1 VLFATTNTEERAAT
15 MVLREILTRQWWRI
29 QEDLFPAVEED
40 LGPLSEKHRTLIVV
54 LETVGVERFLPYVHG
69 LVGRPLAERT
79 ALARAFIAKAVFNLP
94 TTRVLIDLLQGDIR
108 LRRLCGFE
116 RRTDIPSEATFSR
129 GFAEFAEHNL
139 PARVQEALVKAT
151 LGQMIV
157 LHIARDST
165 AIEARE
171 KPASKPRVEKKQPRK
186 RGRPRKGE
194 PVPIL
199 EPSRIEQQK
208 NMTLNAMLAELPK
221 ACTFGCKRNA
231 KGHQESWIGY
241 KLHIDTAD
249 GDIPVSAILTS
260 ASPHDSQ
267 VAIPLATMTAQR
279 VINLYDLMDSAY
291 DNDGIRD
298 HSASLGHRP
307 IIDINPRA
315 DAALK
320 ADIERENKAKKK
332 INFQTSEDVRYNQR
346 SAAER
351 VNSNLK
357 DNFGGRH
364 VRVRGHAKVYT
375 HLMFGLLSIT
385 ALQLMRLVT

>member
-1 VLFATTNTEERAAT
+1 ML
-15 MVLREILTRQWWRI
+15 LREILTRQWWRF
-29 QEDLFPAVEED
+29 QDDLFPAAQED
-40 LGPLSEKHRTLIVV
+40 LGPLSEKHRALIVV
-54 LETVGVERFLPYVHG
+54 LETVCVERFLPYVHG

-79 ALARAFIAKAVFNLP
+79 ALARAFIVKAVFNLP
-94 TTRVLIDLLQGDIR
+94 TTRLLLDLLQGDIR
-108 LRRLCGFE
+108 LRRLCGWE
-116 RRTDIPSEATFSR
+116 RVTDIPSEATFSR
-129 GFAEFAEHNL
+129 GFAEFAKQQL
-139 PARVQEALVKAT
+139 PARIHEALIKVT
-151 LGQMIV
+151 LGQTLV
-157 LHIARDST
+157 GHIARDGT

-171 KPASKPRVEKKQPRK
+171 KPVRPEKKAKPKKK
-186 RGRPRKGE
+186 RGRRRKGE
-194 PVPIL
+194 PEPIP
-199 EPSRIEQQK
+199 EPSQIEQQK
-208 NMTLNAMLAELPK
+208 NMTLAEMLAALPK

-241 KLHIDTAD
+241 KLHVDTAD

-291 DNDGIRD
+291 DSDGIRD
-298 HSASLGHRP
+298 YSIGLGHIP

-320 ADIERENKAKKK
+320 ANIERETKAKHK
-332 INFQTSEDVRYNQR
+332 INFQTAEDVRYNQR
-346 SAAER
+346 SSAER